1 MLLSESRSLGDEI
14 LSKQRIIQLLHEYP
28 ETFILGRFQIKDL
41 VEIYK
46 DWGMDYKEVW
56 KLVLDNPVIMN
67 NFPYEIMPLKKKLF
81 RYFRFTK
88 EMGRLMITKYPLVL
102 MSSISSLEAKLIFIK
117 DRMKLPI
124 NEKTLELL
132 QYKFASIRPRGEL
145 LVRAKETITLENIID
160 FIKMTDE
167 EFAKRL
173 DIPVSRVKEEN

>member
-1 MLLSESRSLGDEI
+1 MFAKHPFLIPASKQKLKETIVMLLSESRSLGDEI

-102 MSSISSLEAKLIFIK
+102 MRYEYFI
-117 DRMKLPI
+117 I
-124 NEKTLELL
+124 
-132 QYKFASIRPRGEL
+132 
-145 LVRAKETITLENIID
+145 
-160 FIKMTDE
+160 
-167 EFAKRL
+167 
-173 DIPVSRVKEEN
+173 